1 MDIIKKITVWN
12 WLWLVVG
19 SVLAYFSWSGKSDSD
34 KYCDPLSKYY
44 NISSLKSDQFVCT
57 GNSVYIY
64 IGIFLSSLILVIT
77 LFKIIKKLIKKDNTK
92 NPKLQQ

>member
-19 SVLAYFSWSGKSDSD
+19 SVLAYFSWSGKREQDL
-34 KYCDPLSKYY
+34 YCDQLSPLYK
-44 NISSLKSDQFVCT
+44 IGDLKSDQFWCA

-64 IGIFLSSLILVIT
+64 IGIFLSSLIIIVT
-77 LFKIIKKLIKKDNTK
+77 LFSILKKIVK
-92 NPKLQQ
+92 NDH